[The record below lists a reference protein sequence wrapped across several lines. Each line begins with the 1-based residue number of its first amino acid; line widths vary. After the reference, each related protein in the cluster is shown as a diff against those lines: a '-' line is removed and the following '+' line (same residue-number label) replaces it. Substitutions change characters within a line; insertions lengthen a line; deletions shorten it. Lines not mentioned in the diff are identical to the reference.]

1 MANVVVVGSQWGDEG
16 KGKIVDWLSE
26 QADVVV
32 RFQGGHNAGHTLVIG
47 GETYKL
53 SLLPS
58 GVVRP
63 NKLSVIGNGVVLD
76 PRALIAEIDRLHEQG
91 VAVTRDNLR
100 VAENATLI
108 LPLHQELDVAREK
121 ASGKGAIGTTGRGI
135 GPAYE
140 DKVGRRAIRLMDL
153 ADLQML
159 NGKIERMLAHHNA
172 LRRGLGM
179 DEIKPRAVYDEL
191 AEIAPKVLP
200 YMDSV
205 WSLLDDKRREGRR
218 ILFEGAQG
226 ALLDIDHGTYP
237 YVTSSNTV
245 ASQAATGSGLG
256 PGAINYVLGIT
267 KAYTTRVGAG
277 PFPTELPEGDPI
289 GDGIG
294 QRGREFGTVTGRRR
308 RCGWFDAVLVRQ
320 TVRTSGIHG
329 IALTKLDILDALKEI
344 KICVGYRLDGRD
356 IDYLPA
362 SEHAQARVE
371 PIYETAE
378 GWPGTTT
385 AQARSWA
392 QLPAEA
398 IKYVRRIEE
407 LIGCP
412 VALLSTSPERE
423 DTILM
428 RNPFET

>member
-26 QADVVV
+26 QADIVV
-32 RFQGGHNAGHTLVIG
+32 RFQGGHNAGHTLVIDG
-47 GETYKL
+47 VTYKL

-76 PRALIAEIDRLHEQG
+76 PGALVEEIGRLKGQG

-100 VAENATLI
+100 IAENATLI

-153 ADLQML
+153 ADLPML
-159 NGKIERMLAHHNA
+159 NGKIDRVLAHHNA

-179 DEIKPRAVYDEL
+179 AEVAPQALYDHLAAV
-191 AEIAPKVLP
+191 APKVLP

-205 WSLLDDKRREGRR
+205 WSLLDDKRREGKR

-245 ASQAATGSGLG
+245 AGQAATGSGLG
-256 PGAINYVLGIT
+256 PGAIGYVLGIC
-267 KAYTTRVGAG
+267 KAYTTRVGQG

-320 TVRTSGIHG
+320 TVRTSGIQG
-329 IALTKLDILDALKEI
+329 IALTKLDILDGLEKLKL
-344 KICVGYRLDGRD
+344 CVGYRLDGRE

-362 SEHAQARVE
+362 SEHAQMRVE
-371 PIYETAE
+371 PIYEIAE
-378 GWPGTTT
+378 GWQEGT
-385 AQARSWA
+385 ARARSWA